1 MGPVTPRERGL
12 DAGRPLDRLLS
23 SPLEYDPELVVHLR
37 LIAQPLPH
45 SPTR

>member
-1 MGPVTPRERGL
+1 MGRVTPRERGL
-12 DAGRPLDRLLS
+12 DAGQALDRLLS
-23 SPLEYDPELVVHLR
+23 PPLEDDPELVVDLR